1 MTCMVI
7 SNSLVLIIKESGT
20 MLACGTLFI
29 AFSLVA
35 SSTSLQD
42 GVNATAK
49 SRKGRALSLFEVVR
63 FKNDVCMP
71 AGATRMGTCYTSD
84 ECTRRKGS
92 PSGTCANGF
101 GVCCIISLACGQ
113 TSSDNNTYIT
123 GTGSTSPTMVTV
135 CSYGICKASPDICR
149 IRLDFLKH
157 TLTGPTVGTTDSQE
171 EDNGLAVGDCITDS
185 FTVKNPRAKSPP
197 VVCGFNDG
205 QHMIYEMSSPCS
217 SLDFVLGGGAMARQ
231 WDIKVTQY
239 KCHND
244 DIAGPSGCLQYFT
257 QPTGRISNFNFPT
270 TSTVVGSTVTHLSR
284 QAYTVCIRRMA
295 GMCSIC
301 YSPSLNPVLGSATD
315 QTSFGLSKGTMALQ
329 DTACVDDFVQIP
341 FGELDAATPMG
352 QGIQMFCGRG
362 FNVVPAT
369 ISATVCSSYLPFQL
383 NYAVSQ
389 NEVDKG
395 ANNEQ
400 KGFPGGI
407 VGFSLDYFQV
417 PC

>member
-1 MTCMVI
+1 
-7 SNSLVLIIKESGT
+7 
-20 MLACGTLFI
+20 
-29 AFSLVA
+29 
-35 SSTSLQD
+35 
-42 GVNATAK
+42 
-49 SRKGRALSLFEVVR
+49 
-63 FKNDVCMP
+63 
-71 AGATRMGTCYTSD
+71 
-84 ECTRRKGS
+84 
-92 PSGTCANGF
+92 
-101 GVCCIISLACGQ
+101 
-113 TSSDNNTYIT
+113 
-123 GTGSTSPTMVTV
+123 
-135 CSYGICKASPDICR
+135 
-149 IRLDFLKH
+149 KH

-315 QTSFGLSKGTMALQ
+315 QVRLFEVQYLVVFGLDLLMVVKGFESKNCFYFSSKGTMALQ